1 MRVALLI
8 VAVMAMV
15 ALASAQSVTYGTLK
29 GTLYTDQ
36 ACTSTTNYPL
46 TIAGATT
53 SVEYGCVTATGTGS
67 SALIVYGGC
76 FNYAYSGSNY
86 QYWDIQTYTGGA
98 CPTTS
103 TGLPT
108 GTYVGTGYNSN
119 TGSSSIFPDTAA
131 HGAITNT
138 GGCFIATSCSG
149 SAASTLVVPSILL
162 VALAFAARKLA
173 L

>member
-8 VAVMAMV
+8 VAIMAMV
-15 ALASAQSVTYGTLK
+15 ALASAQTVTYGSLK

-53 SVEYGCVTATGTGS
+53 TVEFGCVVATGTGS
-67 SALIVYGGC
+67 SALVVYGGC
-76 FNYAYSGSNY
+76 FNYAYSGTNY
-86 QYWDIQTYTGGA
+86 QYWYIETFMGGV

-103 TGLPT
+103 TGTPT
-108 GTYVGTGYNSN
+108 GTIQGFGSNSN
-119 TGSSSIFPDTAA
+119 TGSTSIFPDTAA
-131 HGAITNT
+131 HGALS
-138 GGCFIATSCSG
+138 GSAGCFIATSCSG